1 MTRQELYTKAA
12 GLILE
17 NPDLKEQ
24 ISDFYY
30 LALDEIE
37 DGESETHECE
47 LAYND
52 IMELIKENQNQNHG

>member
-1 MTRQELYTKAA
+1 MTRQELYKLTS

-17 NPDLKEQ
+17 NPDLKDQ

-47 LAYND
+47 MAYKD
-52 IMELIKENQNQNHG
+52 IIELIKEKNG

>member
-52 IMELIKENQNQNHG
+52 IMELIKENQNHG

>member
-1 MTRQELYTKAA
+1 MTRQELYQKAA

-52 IMELIKENQNQNHG
+52 IMELIKENQK